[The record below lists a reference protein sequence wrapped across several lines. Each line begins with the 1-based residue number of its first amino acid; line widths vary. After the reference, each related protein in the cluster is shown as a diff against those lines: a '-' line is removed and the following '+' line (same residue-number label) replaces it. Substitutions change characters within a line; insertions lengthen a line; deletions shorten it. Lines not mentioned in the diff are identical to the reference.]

1 MGVNR
6 VSNKE
11 YPIPHW
17 NEWADRIVTRYNM
30 KRTGKDHYNGP
41 CPCCVGTD
49 RFYISNKNN
58 RILFNCNQGCDAIDL
73 ITVMQEDN
81 VWPLKQSNDWPTVYS
96 DNAPFKDTTP
106 QPYNVRKGVQL
117 HNAKIQGND
126 LFVPI
131 MDMSGERI
139 GYQKITPEGEK
150 RFNQGLDKEG
160 AFSIIGGP
168 LDGLCYLAEGWAT
181 SASVHEGT
189 GRPTVFC
196 LDAGNLP
203 KVAEQLIQQNPDCTF
218 VVAADHDEKGI
229 KAAEETGLPYF
240 TPERIGL
247 DWNDVHLAR
256 GKEYLTKKLKPRD
269 PMDDIVMIADAQP
282 VLKANYLV
290 KNWIG
295 VEQFAVLYGPSNVG
309 KSFFM
314 LDMAFHI
321 AAGKEWHGNKVRG
334 GAVLYLA
341 TEGGVAFRNRAWAIK
356 NKYEADDVPLA
367 IRPMPVNLLD
377 PDADMPELMRLVD
390 AIKDK
395 YGDLKMIVVDTLSRA
410 MAGGNENG
418 PEDMTAFIGN
428 CDVLKDHAKCSIAV
442 VHHSGKDTAAGARGH
457 SSLRAASDTEIELGL
472 DATVRVAK
480 ATKQRDM
487 ETGKEFGF
495 NLDVVELGLDEDGDK
510 VTTCTIKPVTDEEL
524 QEAKQKPL
532 DGKYKLLMDCFWQLK
547 GEGVGNEN
555 PSGAGWP
562 DSGTYWVMDVEKLKE
577 HFRGKADYENAN
589 TFRSAWKRV
598 TEKLLQRGFLYMNE
612 NQVAALKN
620 EDKY

>member
-1 MGVNR
+1 M
-6 VSNKE
+6 SKE

-17 NEWADRIVTRYNM
+17 DEWADRIITRYNM

-41 CPCCVGTD
+41 CPCCIGTD

-81 VWPLKQSNDWPTVYS
+81 VWPIKQSDDWPTVYT
-96 DNAPFKDTTP
+96 DVAPFKDLTP
-106 QPYNVRKGVQL
+106 KPYNERKGVKL
-117 HNAKIQGND
+117 HNAKMQGDD
-126 LFVPI
+126 LYVPI
-131 MDMSGERI
+131 YNIDRERI
-139 GYQKITPEGEK
+139 GHQKITPDGEK
-150 RFNQGLDKEG
+150 RFNKDLAKDG
-160 AFSIIGGP
+160 AFSVIGGP

-203 KVAEQLIQQNPDCTF
+203 KVAAALTEKYPDCTF

-256 GKEYLTKKLKPRD
+256 GKEYLTQKLKPRD

-390 AIKDK
+390 AIKQK

-510 VTTCTIKPVTDEEL
+510 VTTCTIKPVTEEEL
-524 QEAKQKPL
+524 KEAKQKPL

-562 DSGTYWVMDVEKLKE
+562 DSGTYWVMDVEKLKD

-598 TEKLLQRGFLYMNE
+598 TEKLLQRGFLYMND

-620 EDKY
+620 EDNY